1 MNDVGLNQH
10 SIICHCSGTTKEKI
24 KALIENDITDLDSL
38 SRKTGVCSG
47 CGACE
52 NLILQL
58 IADCGV

>member
-1 MNDVGLNQH
+1 MMIGLTNKTLFA
-10 SIICHCSGTTKEKI
+10 IVAERLKKI
-24 KALIENDITDLDSL
+24 KVLVEDDITDLDSL

-58 IADCGV
+58 IAEYC

>member
-1 MNDVGLNQH
+1 MNDDRINQH
-10 SIICHCSGTTKEKI
+10 NIICHCSGTTQEKI
-24 KALIENDITDLDSL
+24 KVLVEDDITDLDSL

-58 IADCGV
+58 IAEYS